1 MYEGRTGLEKGKI
14 VGHENLGEVVEVD
27 PAVRHEVGDRV
38 WIPFN

>member
-14 VGHENLGEVVEVD
+14 VGHENLGEVAEVD
-27 PAVRHEVGDRV
+27 PAVRRDGDRV